1 MSHYKE
7 NDGMSRLIVDNYF
20 SLLVLSRFNIP
31 LGFGDKTIAE
41 VCKENNVDTQTFLTI
56 VNLHLNGEKSVDYK
70 NISLD
75 SMMEYLHQAHSYFL
89 EYRLPDIRE
98 KLLASLDNELKTLN
112 QAVIGYFDSYV
123 EAVTKHMNYEEETVF
138 PYVRTL
144 LSGERTKHYNIHIF
158 SRQHDAVE
166 SKLTEFKNILIKY
179 YPAQSSNRINS
190 VLFDIFSCEKDLA
203 SHNAIEDNIFVPAIE
218 QIEHRHNKDNSHTL
232 TAREKEIIVCIIKGL
247 SNKQIAEQL
256 CISTHTV
263 ISHRKNITQKLQIHS
278 TAGLTIYAI
287 VNKLVEIDDLD
298 IY

>member
-1 MSHYKE
+1 
-7 NDGMSRLIVDNYF
+7 MSRLIVGNYF

-31 LGFGDKTIAE
+31 LGFEDKTIAE

-56 VNLHLNGEKSVDYK
+56 VNLHINGEKTGDYK
-70 NISLD
+70 NISLP
-75 SMMEYLHQAHSYFL
+75 SMMEYLHQAHSFFL
-89 EYRLPDIRE
+89 EYRLPEIRE
-98 KLLASLDNELKTLN
+98 KLLDALNADLKTLN

-123 EAVTKHMNYEEETVF
+123 EAVTKHMMYEEENLF
-138 PYVRTL
+138 PYVRSL
-144 LSGERTKHYNIHIF
+144 LEGHKSKHYNIHVF

-179 YPAQSSNRINS
+179 YPAQSTNKINS

-203 SHNAIEDNIFVPAIE
+203 SHNAIEDNLFVPAIE
-218 QIEHRHNKDNSHTL
+218 QIENKHKDNSLTL
-232 TAREKEIIVCIIKGL
+232 TTREKEIIVCIIKGL

-278 TAGLTIYAI
+278 AAGLTIYAI
-287 VNKLVEIDDLD
+287 VNKLVDIEDLD
-298 IY
+298 VY